1 MRAIVILIVAAVLGF
16 FGYQYAANGKAPADA
31 IGALTG
37 VATDMAG
44 DAAEMAGDAAA
55 TATDAVSDAAAA
67 VEDAVE
73 GAVEGATEMADD
85 ATAAAATAEAAEIA
99 EAGATQ
105 MSDLL
110 TPEGFDAGK
119 VMEMIDGSDLS
130 AVQKTALSGAVNAV
144 KDNPALLEATLT
156 RLKEA
161 LGF

>member
-37 VATDMAG
+37 AATDMAG

-55 TATDAVSDAAAA
+55 TATDAVSDAA
-67 VEDAVE
+67 
-73 GAVEGATEMADD
+73 D
-85 ATAAAATAEAAEIA
+85 ATA

-110 TPEGFDAGK
+110 TPEGFDASK

-144 KDNPALLEATLT
+144 KDNPALLEATLA

>member
-1 MRAIVILIVAAVLGF
+1 MRAIVILIVAAFLGF

-37 VATDMAG
+37 AATDMAG
-44 DAAEMAGDAAA
+44 DAAEMSGDAAA
-55 TATDAVSDAAAA
+55 TATDAVSDAA
-67 VEDAVE
+67 
-73 GAVEGATEMADD
+73 D
-85 ATAAAATAEAAEIA
+85 ATA

-110 TPEGFDAGK
+110 TPEGFDASK

>member
-1 MRAIVILIVAAVLGF
+1 MIVAAVLGF

-37 VATDMAG
+37 AATDMAG

-55 TATDAVSDAAAA
+55 TATDAVSDAA
-67 VEDAVE
+67 
-73 GAVEGATEMADD
+73 D
-85 ATAAAATAEAAEIA
+85 ATA

-110 TPEGFDAGK
+110 TPEGFDASK
-119 VMEMIDGSDLS
+119 VIEMIDGSDLS

>member
-16 FGYQYAANGKAPADA
+16 FGYQYATNGKAPADA
-31 IGALTG
+31 IGALPG
-37 VATDMAG
+37 AATDMAG

-55 TATDAVSDAAAA
+55 TATDAVSDAA
-67 VEDAVE
+67 
-73 GAVEGATEMADD
+73 D
-85 ATAAAATAEAAEIA
+85 ATA

>member
-37 VATDMAG
+37 AATDMAG

-55 TATDAVSDAAAA
+55 TATDAVSDAA
-67 VEDAVE
+67 
-73 GAVEGATEMADD
+73 D
-85 ATAAAATAEAAEIA
+85 ATA

-110 TPEGFDAGK
+110 TPEGFDASK
-119 VMEMIDGSDLS
+119 VIEMIDGSDLS

>member
-1 MRAIVILIVAAVLGF
+1 
-16 FGYQYAANGKAPADA
+16 
-31 IGALTG
+31 
-37 VATDMAG
+37 MAG

-55 TATDAVSDAAAA
+55 TATDAVSDAA
-67 VEDAVE
+67 
-73 GAVEGATEMADD
+73 D
-85 ATAAAATAEAAEIA
+85 ATA

-110 TPEGFDAGK
+110 TPEGFDASK

-144 KDNPALLEATLT
+144 KDNPAQLEATLT

>member
-37 VATDMAG
+37 AATDMAG

-55 TATDAVSDAAAA
+55 TATDAVSDAA
-67 VEDAVE
+67 
-73 GAVEGATEMADD
+73 D
-85 ATAAAATAEAAEIA
+85 ATA

-110 TPEGFDAGK
+110 TPEGFDASK

>member
-31 IGALTG
+31 IGALKG
-37 VATDMAG
+37 AAKDMAG

-55 TATDAVSDAAAA
+55 TATDAVSDAA
-67 VEDAVE
+67 
-73 GAVEGATEMADD
+73 D
-85 ATAAAATAEAAEIA
+85 ATA

-144 KDNPALLEATLT
+144 KDNPAQLEATLT

>member
-37 VATDMAG
+37 AATDMAG

-55 TATDAVSDAAAA
+55 TAIDAVSDAA
-67 VEDAVE
+67 DP
-73 GAVEGATEMADD
+73 T
-85 ATAAAATAEAAEIA
+85 A

-110 TPEGFDAGK
+110 TPEGFDASK

>member
-37 VATDMAG
+37 AATDMAG
-44 DAAEMAGDAAA
+44 DAAEMSGDAAA
-55 TATDAVSDAAAA
+55 TATDAVSDAA
-67 VEDAVE
+67 
-73 GAVEGATEMADD
+73 D
-85 ATAAAATAEAAEIA
+85 ATA

-110 TPEGFDAGK
+110 TPEGFDASK